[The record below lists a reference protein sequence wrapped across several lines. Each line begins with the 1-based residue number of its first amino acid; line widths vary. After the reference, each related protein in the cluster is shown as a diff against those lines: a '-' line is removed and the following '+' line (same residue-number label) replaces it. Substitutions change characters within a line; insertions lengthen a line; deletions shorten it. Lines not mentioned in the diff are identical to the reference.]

1 MASITVYSKPGCVQ
15 CRAVKKFFDKKGVE
29 YTVIDISKDD
39 EAQQYL
45 IDNNFKAM
53 PVVDMGNGSIL
64 SGFRPDAL
72 SEQLKSMEAVVA

>member
-1 MASITVYSKPGCVQ
+1 MASITVYSKPRCVQ

-39 EAQQYL
+39 EARQYL

-53 PVVDMGNGSIL
+53 PVVDMGNGSML

-72 SEQLKSMEAVVA
+72 SEQLRDMEAVAV